1 MQEIKMDEDYK
12 QIISLHRD
20 ISNIVEQIADLKLL
34 IRKKSDEQKNLE
46 TESQTYK
53 KKYAQKIGKFSIGQ
67 KIIYN
72 WNYICGFGEVKEY
85 NDPGIISDMSY
96 DLKNRDVIYLVAKIT
111 KSGKAHATQ
120 NYGWVSESNITPSE
134 EKNA

>member
-1 MQEIKMDEDYK
+1 MQDTVKMDEDYK

-20 ISNIVEQIADLKLL
+20 ISNITEQIVDLKLL

-96 DLKNRDVIYLVAKIT
+96 DLKNRDVIYYISKVT
-111 KSGKAHATQ
+111 KVGKAHATQ
-120 NYGWVSESNITPSE
+120 NYGWVSETSLRETDG
-134 EKNA
+134 K